1 MYKTT
6 YNNIGLGN
14 VIEQGRVTR
23 SVRVL
28 EWRACNGIIIPGQ
41 SRSGKTNSAVYYMSQ
56 YASQGV
62 KLIVCDFNGGLDGT
76 LIPQIDHLAGAFYWE
91 PATDGDQIVEYI
103 ERIHDLGKK
112 RYTGKVTNNFPL
124 LFVIDEFTSLL
135 SNNPAPAITTRTR
148 AGDTTTTTKQAGY
161 MQHFVDVLTTAAK
174 RDIKFM
180 VMGQNWAQV
189 GTTSSLR
196 QFRGNFTDAVFHRLS
211 SRDAELFTNDRQT
224 INQIESLRAGFVI
237 HNGDMLRVPLF
248 REQHRLD
255 TERLIRKQF
264 PGFDSNELLGKLLG
278 EVLPDGEAVRE
289 AHWKAV
295 EVVPRHSI
303 IRANPPREST
313 VEVLP
318 KPEAEQQ
325 QLPNPLMEIIT
336 RIKRGESNY
345 IIAKNMY
352 KVTSGRKY
360 QLLTSGIEKI
370 RRKMNE

>member
-1 MYKTT
+1 MY
-6 YNNIGLGN
+6 NIGLGR

-23 SVRVL
+23 SVRAL

-41 SRSGKTNSAVYYMSQ
+41 SRSGKTNTAVHYMSQ

-76 LIPQIDHLAGAFYWE
+76 LIPQIDHLEGAFYWK
-91 PATDGDQIVEYI
+91 PVTDGDEIVDYI

-135 SNNPAPAITTRTR
+135 SNNPAPSITTRVRT
-148 AGDTTTTTKQAGY
+148 GDTTTMTKQAGY

-196 QFRGNFTDAVFHRLS
+196 QFRSNFTDVVFHRLS

-224 INQIESLRAGFVI
+224 INQIESLRAGFII
-237 HNGDMLRVPLF
+237 HNGDMLRMPLF
-248 REQHRLD
+248 SEKDRLD
-255 TERLIRKQF
+255 AERMIRRVF

-278 EVLPDGEAVRE
+278 EVLPTREVDRE

-295 EVVPRHSI
+295 EAAPRHSI
-303 IRANPPREST
+303 IRANPPKEST

-318 KPEAEQQ
+318 KREVVQSIPG
-325 QLPNPLMEIIT
+325 PLAEIIE

-370 RRKMNE
+370 RGKIK